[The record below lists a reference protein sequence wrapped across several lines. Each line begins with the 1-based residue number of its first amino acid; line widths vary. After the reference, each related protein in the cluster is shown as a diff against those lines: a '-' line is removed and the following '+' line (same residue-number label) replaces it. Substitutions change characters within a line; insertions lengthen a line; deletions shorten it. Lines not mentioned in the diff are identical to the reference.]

1 MSINVGTRFP
11 AYATSMGRVLLAGLP
26 EEALDAYLRRV
37 DLRPLTA
44 ADDHRPGR
52 AAARAR
58 EARDQGWALVDQE
71 LEEGLRSVAAPIR
84 DRSGETVAAMNL
96 SAHASRMTIDA
107 ARRTLVPPLLADR
120 RAHRGRPAGGRH
132 RSPAVGRR
140 MTTTTDPPARPAP
153 GGEPRRAV
161 TGVAI
166 AIVLLALNLR
176 TLVAGLPPLLEDIR
190 HDLALSGLVGGLLTT
205 LPVLGFGAFA
215 PLAPRL
221 SRRVPVE
228 RLLVA
233 CALLTAVAAALRG
246 AGGVAPLL
254 LGCALAGFAVAIAQA
269 LLPVFIRARHPS
281 ATGVLTGAYSMSLTL
296 GAALAAALAVPLEE
310 WLGSWE
316 ASLAAWAVPAL
327 VAAAVW
333 TPMAVRSRSPVGGES
348 APGLW
353 SNRLAWAVSLFMGVQ
368 SMAFYAGLSWIPTIL
383 EDNGYSAGTAGALQ
397 ALAALVQLTPAF
409 AVPVLAARAANQV
422 GLLWWIVLLQLAG
435 VLGLLLAID
444 VAWLWII
451 VLGIGQGGALG
462 LGLILPV
469 LRGGGA
475 ASVAALTAMSLCV
488 GYIVAAAGPW
498 LLGAVHDAFGGWTVA
513 LIVFAAICLLELAP
527 GLPATRARTIEG
539 SV

>member
-1 MSINVGTRFP
+1 MTR
-11 AYATSMGRVLLAGLP
+11 
-26 EEALDAYLRRV
+26 
-37 DLRPLTA
+37 TA
-44 ADDHRPGR
+44 
-52 AAARAR
+52 
-58 EARDQGWALVDQE
+58 
-71 LEEGLRSVAAPIR
+71 
-84 DRSGETVAAMNL
+84 
-96 SAHASRMTIDA
+96 
-107 ARRTLVPPLLADR
+107 
-120 RAHRGRPAGGRH
+120 
-132 RSPAVGRR
+132 
-140 MTTTTDPPARPAP
+140 
-153 GGEPRRAV
+153 EPRRAV

-190 HDLALSGLVGGLLTT
+190 HDLGLSGLVGGLLTT

-221 SRRVPVE
+221 SRRVSIE

-254 LGCALAGFAVAIAQA
+254 VGCALAGFAVAIAQA
-269 LLPVFIRARHPS
+269 LLPVFIRARHPA

-316 ASLAAWAVPAL
+316 ASLAAWSVPAL

-333 TPMAVRSRSPVGGES
+333 TPMAVRSRDAVADDS

-353 SNRLAWAVSLFMGVQ
+353 GNRLAWAVSLFMGMQ
-368 SMAFYAGLSWIPTIL
+368 SMAFYAGLSWIPTVL

-397 ALAALVQLTPAF
+397 ALAALVQLAPAF

-444 VAWLWII
+444 VAPLWIV

-475 ASVAALTAMSLCV
+475 ATVAALTAMSLCV

-513 LIVFAAICLLELAP
+513 LIVFAGICLLELAP
-527 GLPATRARTIEG
+527 GLPAARARSIEG

>member
-1 MSINVGTRFP
+1 
-11 AYATSMGRVLLAGLP
+11 
-26 EEALDAYLRRV
+26 
-37 DLRPLTA
+37 
-44 ADDHRPGR
+44 
-52 AAARAR
+52 
-58 EARDQGWALVDQE
+58 
-71 LEEGLRSVAAPIR
+71 
-84 DRSGETVAAMNL
+84 
-96 SAHASRMTIDA
+96 
-107 ARRTLVPPLLADR
+107 
-120 RAHRGRPAGGRH
+120 
-132 RSPAVGRR
+132 
-140 MTTTTDPPARPAP
+140 MTTTTDPPARPVP

-221 SRRVPVE
+221 SRRVSIE

-246 AGGVAPLL
+246 AGGIAPLL

-333 TPMAVRSRSPVGGES
+333 TPMAVRSRSPVAGES

-353 SNRLAWAVSLFMGVQ
+353 SNRLAWAVSLYMGMQ

-397 ALAALVQLTPAF
+397 ALSALVQLAPAF
-409 AVPVLAARAANQV
+409 AVPVLAARAANQI
-422 GLLWWIVLLQLAG
+422 GLLWWIVLLQLTG

-444 VAWLWII
+444 VAWLWIV

-513 LIVFAAICLLELAP
+513 LIVLAAICLLELAP
-527 GLPATRARTIEG
+527 GLPASRARTIEG

>member
-1 MSINVGTRFP
+1 
-11 AYATSMGRVLLAGLP
+11 
-26 EEALDAYLRRV
+26 
-37 DLRPLTA
+37 
-44 ADDHRPGR
+44 
-52 AAARAR
+52 
-58 EARDQGWALVDQE
+58 
-71 LEEGLRSVAAPIR
+71 
-84 DRSGETVAAMNL
+84 
-96 SAHASRMTIDA
+96 
-107 ARRTLVPPLLADR
+107 
-120 RAHRGRPAGGRH
+120 
-132 RSPAVGRR
+132 

-353 SNRLAWAVSLFMGVQ
+353 SNRLAWAVSLFMGMQ